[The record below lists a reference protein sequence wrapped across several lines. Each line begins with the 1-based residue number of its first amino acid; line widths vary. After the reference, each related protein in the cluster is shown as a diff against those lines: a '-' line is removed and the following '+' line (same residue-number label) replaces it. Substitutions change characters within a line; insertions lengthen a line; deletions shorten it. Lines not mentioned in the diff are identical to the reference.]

1 MKRDPR
7 WRITD
12 LIDFEFLVAGDSDEN
27 RLQHSCERFQAERL
41 PALREAGSL
50 SRQGVFRAWL
60 DVYRDTAVKA
70 LPGDYLAP
78 GYSLIVVLSIL
89 FGLGLGGSL
98 TGALLFYHG
107 DVPVNVAWF
116 LACTLGVQ
124 MVILLV
130 AALFWL
136 VRATTSFLDDFHPL
150 RTLLVGMVSL
160 LSVGLRKLPGE
171 ERDRLQSVI
180 AKVARRR
187 EIYGSLSTWP
197 LLVIT
202 QIFGVSFN
210 IGILAVMLAQISFK
224 DIEFG
229 WQSSFVQSDETA
241 YRLAEGVATP
251 WKWFAPNAHPTLDEV
266 KESHF
271 TFKEEKQRSNKG
283 SNKSWWPFLCYSV
296 VCYGLLVRTG
306 LLVFALVKW
315 RLAMRKLTFDHEG
328 CRSLYRRLVGPAMH
342 AENDA
347 AALVIPAEVGEEA
360 TAHRTSSGDAFA
372 LVATEI
378 EIIEDRLG
386 GYLLRKFGWRLTGQ
400 QTSEIDHPSA
410 NAGGVAVLASKTD
423 GLSSVVIVI
432 PAKRAPI
439 KAIAIFVRMVA
450 EAIGTKPELVL
461 LLVGRSE
468 GNGFAAVD
476 PNELTYW
483 KNFVALN
490 RLHVSI
496 EVWKSE

>member
-1 MKRDPR
+1 VKRDPR

-12 LIDFEFLVAGDSDEN
+12 LVDFEFLVAGDSDES
-27 RLQHSCERFQAERL
+27 RLQRSCERFQAERL
-41 PALREAGSL
+41 PALREAGPL

-60 DVYRDTAVKA
+60 DVYQDTAAKR
-70 LPGDYLAP
+70 LPGDYLTS

-89 FGLGLGGSL
+89 VGIGLGGSF

-130 AALFWL
+130 ALVFWAI
-136 VRATTSFLDDFHPL
+136 RATTSFLDDFHPL
-150 RTLLVGMVSL
+150 RTLLAGMVSL
-160 LSVGLRKLPGE
+160 LSAGLRKMPGE
-171 ERDRLQSVI
+171 ERDRLLSVF

-197 LLVIT
+197 LVVIT

-251 WKWFAPNAHPTLDEV
+251 WKWFAPNAHPTLEEV

-271 TFKEEKQRSNKG
+271 TFEERR

-296 VCYGLLVRTG
+296 VCYGLLLRTG

-347 AALVIPAEVGEEA
+347 AALVIPAASGEEGA
-360 TAHRTSSGDAFA
+360 AHRTSSGEAFA
-372 LVATEI
+372 LIASEI
-378 EIIEDRLG
+378 EIREDRLG
-386 GYLLRKFGWRLTGQ
+386 GYLSRKFGWRLTGQ
-400 QTSEIDHPSA
+400 QRAEIDHPSA
-410 NAGGVAVLASKTD
+410 NAGSVAALASKRD

-450 EAIGTKPELVL
+450 EAIGARPELVL

-468 GNGFAAVD
+468 EAGFAPVD
-476 PNELTYW
+476 ANELTYW
-483 KNFVALN
+483 KNFVAIN